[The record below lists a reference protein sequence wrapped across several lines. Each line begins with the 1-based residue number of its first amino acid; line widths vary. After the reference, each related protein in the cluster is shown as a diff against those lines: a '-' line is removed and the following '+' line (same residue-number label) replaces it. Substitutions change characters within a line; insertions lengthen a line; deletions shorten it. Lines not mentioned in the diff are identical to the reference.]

1 MPIGQNQEARTRYL
15 EAVEL
20 RDRNPQMPFTS
31 MATLLGYQRA
41 SNARHAWIQGL
52 RILGRDSEI
61 PATRQVRVSTGGTV
75 RTYEVLDVEGFV
87 PNPNFSFGVEIELV
101 NMTQRTCASTLV
113 NAGHEAFEERYNH
126 ETQRYWKIVS
136 DASLRGRNGT
146 AEAVSPVLRGQQGA
160 NELRS
165 VMKALRDGGARTNSS
180 CGQHIHIGVDHLNRL
195 QQANLI
201 SLHHVWNSA
210 FDAYVLESRLNTT
223 FSRKRSSTL
232 RTQDF
237 AQAWATN
244 SNEQN
249 MELSRRA
256 QMDRYQNLNIA
267 SYHKYGTFEFRMHH
281 GSLNGKNTTAW
292 IALHTAFIQAVA
304 DGNLAYSTSE
314 IADWLE
320 DVNDPT
326 AGIMDTDQIQRRI
339 DAGYNLPRAHQVAL
353 AKMLNTKLMRLG
365 YITQDL
371 HDYLNARAGNVP
383 TNATSRNA

>member
-1 MPIGQNQEARTRYL
+1 MTIGQNREARTRYL
-15 EAVEL
+15 QAVEL

-31 MATLLGYQRA
+31 MATLLGYQRP

-75 RTYEVLDVEGFV
+75 RTYEVLDVEGFI
-87 PNPNFSFGVEIELV
+87 PNANFSFGVEIELV
-101 NMTQRTCASTLV
+101 NMTQGRCASTLV

-126 ETQRYWKIVS
+126 NTQRYWKIVS
-136 DASLRGRNGT
+136 DSSLRGRNGT

-195 QQANLI
+195 QQANVI
-201 SLHHVWNSA
+201 SLHHHWNSA

-223 FSRKRSSTL
+223 FSRKRTSV
-232 RTQDF
+232 RTRELADR
-237 AQAWATN
+237 WATGTA
-244 SNEQN
+244 QDIAD
-249 MELSRRA
+249 LSRRMA
-256 QMDRYQNLNIA
+256 CDRYQNLNVA

-304 DGNLAYSTSE
+304 DGHLAYSTRE

-326 AGIMDTDQIQRRI
+326 AGIIDTNQIQRLI
-339 DAGYNLPRAHQVAL
+339 DSGYTLPRAHEVAL
-353 AKMLNTKLMRLG
+353 AKMLNDILMRLG
-365 YITQDL
+365 YISQDL
-371 HDYLNARAGNVP
+371 HNHLNARAGNVP

>member
-31 MATLLGYQRA
+31 MATLLGYQRP

-87 PNPNFSFGVEIELV
+87 PNANFSFGVEIELV

-146 AEAVSPVLRGQQGA
+146 AEAVSPVLRGQEGA

-180 CGQHIHIGVDHLNRL
+180 CGQHIHIGVDHLTPE
-195 QQANLI
+195 QQANVILYH
-201 SLHHVWNSA
+201 SVWNPA
-210 FDAYVLESRLNTT
+210 FDAYILQSRLNETY
-223 FSRKRSSTL
+223 SRN
-232 RTQDF
+232 RTIDSAVQLSGRWLSCD
-237 AQAWATN
+237 ADARRDLSYRMQAN
-244 SNEQN
+244 
-249 MELSRRA
+249 
-256 QMDRYQNLNIA
+256 RYYNLNVA
-267 SYHKYGTFEFRMHH
+267 SFHKYGTFEFRMHH

-292 IALHTAFIQAVA
+292 IALHTAFIQAIA
-304 DGNLAYSTSE
+304 DGKLWYTVDD
-314 IADWLE
+314 IADQLE
-320 DVNDPT
+320 NVDEGGYRLD
-326 AGIMDTDQIQRRI
+326 ADRI
-339 DAGYNLPRAHQVAL
+339 ASHIRNGWTLPLPYQVAL
-353 AKMLNTKLMRLG
+353 AKILNRKLHNLG

-371 HDYLNARAGNVP
+371 RDYLNDRAGNVP

>member
-87 PNPNFSFGVEIELV
+87 PNANFSFGVEIELV

-146 AEAVSPVLRGQQGA
+146 AEAVSPVLRGQEGA

-223 FSRKRSSTL
+223 FSRKRTTR
-232 RTQDF
+232 RTQDL
-237 AQAWATN
+237 AQTWATN
-244 SNEQN
+244 STDQN
-249 MELSRRA
+249 MDLSRRA
-256 QMDRYQNLNIA
+256 QMDRYNNLNVA